1 MKFETPQIHYPVHV
15 QVQKIQWNLPP
26 RRLQV
31 RHRGSAVR
39 LAGQGAV
46 SAEDLPDN
54 LVFLY

>member
-1 MKFETPQIHYPVHV
+1 VKFETPQIHYPVHG
-15 QVQKIQWNLPP
+15 QVQKIQWHLPP
-26 RRLQV
+26 RGLQV

-39 LAGQGAV
+39 SAGQGSV